1 MTSLSTSQETFDSL
15 EERWLD
21 VLDHSLNNNVFYTP
35 TWQRM
40 WWEEFGADSQLHL
53 FGFSRNSVLEGVA
66 PLMISD
72 GQLTFVGSNDV
83 CDYMDVVV
91 REGSEDEVYPRFVDL
106 LMELDWRT
114 LFFSGITER
123 SATYERLPDLLKQQ
137 GLTVEVRAEEVC
149 PKINLPGTW
158 DEYLASLRKKD
169 RHELRR
175 KMRRLENAGDASYHT
190 VHNSDAFHDDLE
202 EFLSLLINSRADKA
216 QFMTAERQ
224 GFFYSALS
232 NMAEKGYVKLIF
244 LELDGIRVSSAVCFD
259 YNNSFFLY
267 NSGYN
272 PDYSSLSVG
281 LILKAYCLKE
291 AIEEGKD
298 QFDFLRGAEPYKYH
312 LGAQD
317 EPIYRISA
325 TR

>member
-1 MTSLSTSQETFDSL
+1 MPNLSTTQETFDSL

-21 VLDHSLNNNVFYTP
+21 LLDNSSNNNVFYTP

-40 WWEEFGADSQLHL
+40 WWEEFGSDSQLHL
-53 FGFSRNSVLEGVA
+53 FGFNRNGVLKGIA

-72 GQLTFVGSNDV
+72 GQISFVGSSDV

-91 REGSEDEVYPRFVDL
+91 REGSEEQVYPCLVDL
-106 LMELDWRT
+106 LMELDWQT
-114 LFFSGITER
+114 LVFSGVTAQ
-123 SATYERLPDLLKQQ
+123 SATYQRLPDLLKQQ
-137 GLTVEVRAEEVC
+137 GLSVEVKAEEVC
-149 PKINLPGTW
+149 PKIELPATW
-158 DEYLASLRKKD
+158 DEYLAGLRKKD

-175 KMRRLENAGDASYHT
+175 KMRRLENAGDASYHV
-190 VHNSDAFHDDLE
+190 VHNSEAFCDDLE

-216 QFMTAERQ
+216 QFMTSERK
-224 GFFYSALS
+224 GFFYSALTT
-232 NMAEKGYVKLIF
+232 MAEKGYVKLIF
-244 LELDGIRVSSAVCFD
+244 LELDGVRVSSAVCFD

-267 NSGYN
+267 NSGYDL
-272 PDYSSLSVG
+272 DYSSLSVG
-281 LILKAYCLKE
+281 LLLKAYCLKE

-317 EPIYRISA
+317 EPVYRISA
-325 TR
+325 TK